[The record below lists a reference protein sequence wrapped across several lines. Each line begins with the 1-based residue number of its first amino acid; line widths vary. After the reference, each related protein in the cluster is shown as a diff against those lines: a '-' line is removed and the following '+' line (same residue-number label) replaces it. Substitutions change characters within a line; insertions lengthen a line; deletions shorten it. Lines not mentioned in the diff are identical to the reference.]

1 MTFSWCESEYVAANS
16 VATQGIWLSQMIGE
30 LKGEAPKPFK
40 ILVDKKSAISL
51 SKNPVFHNRS
61 KHIEKLFHY
70 IRQCIANKMLQ
81 VAHVRSDLQLADI
94 FTKSLGRIHYLQM
107 RDKIGLKDASVNG
120 KVTGAK

>member
-1 MTFSWCESEYVAANS
+1 MTLSSCESEYVAANS
-16 VATQGIWLSQMIGE
+16 AATQGIWLSQMIGE

-51 SKNPVFHNRS
+51 SKNPFFHNRS
-61 KHIEKLFHY
+61 KHIEKWFHY
-70 IRQCIANKMLQ
+70 IQQCIANKMLQ
-81 VAHVRSDLQLADI
+81 VKHVRSDFQLADI

-107 RDKIGLKDASVNG
+107 RDKIGLKDASVDG